1 MQKHSKI
8 IIKGTLIMLLGIA
21 VKTFIS
27 MIQNILI
34 GQKLGPEV
42 LGTFTL
48 ANTIFQLLSILSI
61 FGLYNTINRFVP
73 EYLVKKRH
81 KSLQKL
87 LGTAIRFSL
96 LISVLFS
103 IITLAT
109 TSLFIDIFNDK
120 NLGIPLRIL
129 VIALPFFTM
138 IRMISALTTSFET
151 TKMQALLESI
161 LFPFTTVTVL
171 FLLIPL
177 KYTYNAIP
185 LATFVGY
192 LTTFLIGLFL
202 IRFTRVK
209 QISISES
216 LKFFEVKYL
225 KYSIPIFI
233 NALFLFLI
241 TWFDTFALGYFK
253 DSKEVGIYNATY
265 SVAIVPRLLLTA
277 LNTIFFPTISRLI
290 SQGNLS
296 GARNCFN
303 DVIRILSVITI
314 PMSTFIVVFSQEIL
328 HIFGKEFEIPFSLML
343 IFSIGSILNVISGPV
358 KLTLNAFDK
367 QGLVSINSAIALLT
381 SIFLNIILTPK
392 YGIIGAAI
400 SNTAAVI
407 VHNYTSLFQLNLLR
421 KFNPFNLKLISLV
434 ILGVI
439 SGIGLWTIKTEI
451 FDIFFQV
458 GNIYSRLFKLTI
470 AAGSFFSIYI
480 VFVIIFKL
488 YNPKDKALVKMLLE
502 KVRYGKEKESR

>member
-1 MQKHSKI
+1 
-8 IIKGTLIMLLGIA
+8 
-21 VKTFIS
+21 
-27 MIQNILI
+27 
-34 GQKLGPEV
+34 
-42 LGTFTL
+42 
-48 ANTIFQLLSILSI
+48 
-61 FGLYNTINRFVP
+61 
-73 EYLVKKRH
+73 
-81 KSLQKL
+81 
-87 LGTAIRFSL
+87 
-96 LISVLFS
+96 
-103 IITLAT
+103 
-109 TSLFIDIFNDK
+109 
-120 NLGIPLRIL
+120 
-129 VIALPFFTM
+129 
-138 IRMISALTTSFET
+138 
-151 TKMQALLESI
+151 
-161 LFPFTTVTVL
+161 
-171 FLLIPL
+171 
-177 KYTYNAIP
+177 
-185 LATFVGY
+185 
-192 LTTFLIGLFL
+192 
-202 IRFTRVK
+202 
-209 QISISES
+209 
-216 LKFFEVKYL
+216 
-225 KYSIPIFI
+225 
-233 NALFLFLI
+233 
-241 TWFDTFALGYFK
+241 
-253 DSKEVGIYNATY
+253 
-265 SVAIVPRLLLTA
+265 
-277 LNTIFFPTISRLI
+277 
-290 SQGNLS
+290 
-296 GARNCFN
+296 
-303 DVIRILSVITI
+303 
-314 PMSTFIVVFSQEIL
+314 MSTFIVDFSQENL